1 MNFTSS
7 SIFFSLLGGVV
18 PSIIWLL
25 FWLREDSKR
34 PEPRGMLML
43 TFFAGML
50 TVPLVIPFQH
60 ALQVK
65 GDMTSTFFVWAAIEE
80 FFKFAAAYLVA
91 IRLKEDNEP
100 VDALI
105 YMMTVALGFAAMENS
120 IFILK
125 PISEGIFSDGFITGN
140 VRFIGASLLHTLA
153 SATIGIALG
162 LSFYKAKSTKVLG
175 VLFALVIATI
185 LHTMFNLLIMK
196 EHSGTTFA
204 TFGFVW
210 ISTVVLMLFFERIKN
225 IYAVNKL

>member
-1 MNFTSS
+1 
-7 SIFFSLLGGVV
+7 
-18 PSIIWLL
+18 
-25 FWLREDSKR
+25 
-34 PEPRGMLML
+34 ML
-43 TFFAGML
+43 TFFAGMM
-50 TVPLVIPFQH
+50 TVPLVIPFQK
-60 ALQVK
+60 ALQVH
-65 GDMTSTFFVWAAIEE
+65 GDMASTFLVWAAIEE
-80 FFKFAAAYLVA
+80 FFKFGAAYLVA

-125 PISEGIFSDGFITGN
+125 PISEGIFSQGFITGN
-140 VRFIGASLLHTLA
+140 IRFIGASLLHTLA

-162 LSFYKAKSTKVLG
+162 LSFYKAKSTKVISTL
-175 VLFALVIATI
+175 LALVIATI
-185 LHTMFNLLIMK
+185 LHTMFNLLIMR

-210 ISTVVLMLFFERIKN
+210 ISVVVLMLFFERIKN

>member
-1 MNFTSS
+1 MNLSSS
-7 SIFFSLLGGVV
+7 SIFFSLLGGIV

-34 PEPRGMLML
+34 PEPRGMIML
-43 TFFAGML
+43 TFFAGMM

-60 ALQVK
+60 ALRVH
-65 GDMTSTFFVWAAIEE
+65 GDMASTFLVWAAIEE
-80 FFKFAAAYLVA
+80 FFKFGVAYLVA

-120 IFILK
+120 IFILR
-125 PISEGIFSDGFITGN
+125 PISEGIFSQGLITGN

-162 LSFYKAKSTKVLG
+162 LSFYKAKSTKVISTL
-175 VLFALVIATI
+175 LALVIATI
-185 LHTMFNLLIMK
+185 LHTMFNLLIMR

-210 ISTVVLMLFFERIKN
+210 ISIVVLMLFFERIKN

>member
-1 MNFTSS
+1 
-7 SIFFSLLGGVV
+7 
-18 PSIIWLL
+18 
-25 FWLREDSKR
+25 
-34 PEPRGMLML
+34 MLML

-50 TVPLVIPFQH
+50 TVPLVIPFQK
-60 ALQVK
+60 ALQVH
-65 GDMTSTFFVWAAIEE
+65 GDMTSTFLVWAAIEE
-80 FFKFAAAYLVA
+80 FFKFGAAYLVA

-120 IFILK
+120 IFILG
-125 PISEGIFSDGFITGN
+125 PISEGIFSQGLITGN

-162 LSFYKAKSTKVLG
+162 LSFYKAKSTKVISTL
-175 VLFALVIATI
+175 LALVIATI
-185 LHTMFNLLIMK
+185 LHTMFNLLIMR

-210 ISTVVLMLFFERIKN
+210 ISIVVLMLFFERIKN